1 MPSTTLQNFEQ
12 LSFRGPE
19 LSQHSAQARVLIGDA
34 VATRQLT
41 AKESG
46 ALCLFDLAAGVT
58 YTLPSPVI
66 GMTFEFFTSVTI
78 TSGAAKVI
86 TNLATEF
93 LLGAIGTMNN
103 AATTAEAFAANGST
117 IRAVSANG
125 TTTGGIA
132 GDRYRLT
139 AISTTQWLIEGLLI
153 NSGTAAT
160 PFAVS

>member
-78 TSGAAKVI
+78 TSGAAKMI

-103 AATTAEAFAANGST
+103 AATTAEAFAANGTS
-117 IRAVSANG
+117 IRSVSGNG
-125 TTTGGIA
+125 TTSGGIA
-132 GDRYRLT
+132 GDRYRVT

-153 NSGTAAT
+153 NSGTAVT
-160 PFAVS
+160 PFATS

>member
-78 TSGAAKVI
+78 TSGAAKMI

-103 AATTAEAFAANGST
+103 AATTAEAFAANGSS
-117 IRAVSANG
+117 IRSVSGNG
-125 TTTGGIA
+125 TTSGGIA
-132 GDRYRLT
+132 GDRYRVT

-153 NSGTAAT
+153 NSGTAVT
-160 PFAVS
+160 PFATS